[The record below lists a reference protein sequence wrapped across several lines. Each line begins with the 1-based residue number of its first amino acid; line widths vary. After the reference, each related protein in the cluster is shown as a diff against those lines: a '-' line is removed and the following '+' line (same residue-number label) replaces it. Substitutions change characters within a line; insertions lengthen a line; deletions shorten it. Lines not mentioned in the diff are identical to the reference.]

1 MSDRRA
7 PRLPSRIL
15 RGLSALAAGQGL
27 RTVGHLVLVPLYL
40 RYWPATR
47 YGEWLALS
55 SLASYLST
63 LDVGLNT
70 AGVTRLTQAYARG
83 NREAYARYQASAVAF
98 YTFLAGGG
106 SIVWAVVVWQLPLG
120 AWLTLSET
128 PGVEAAWVTW
138 LLGVQVLLAM
148 PVGFLAGV
156 YRSVGNLAWAE
167 WLANARTLAAFAL
180 VPLVLGLG
188 GGMPALAAAQLIP
201 LGLLAGFVLWHRTRR
216 YPELTPNLRE
226 AKLSALR
233 ELFTPSLLI
242 AVWLLGNII
251 ALQGSVLLVSAE
263 LGGAAVA
270 LFVTSRTLTSLVR
283 QVVFTANNA
292 LWPHLTALEAIGDY
306 RRLQSLHHLLV
317 AGSSALATA
326 VGAGLWF
333 VGDEVIAGWTGGR
346 LAPDTILLRL
356 LVVQVVLEA
365 PWLASS
371 VMPVAFNRPRVVALA
386 TLSASVG
393 GLALASLLIGRF
405 GIWAVPMGR
414 ILAEAA
420 ACYVLIPR
428 DCCRQIRADYGA
440 VARRHGVALLVG
452 IALAGLLAG
461 AASALVSG
469 PTPVRWLAV
478 GLAALIGSVVPAWT
492 IGLGAGERALVRRHL
507 APLLD
512 RGRSGGLTPDQRNG
526 NHPGS
531 AAIASSGLPA
541 ATPPQGSSPA
551 RRPPDGRVAVVAH
564 HPFWMLD
571 HAREI
576 RRRGWDVSVF
586 TQTPPWMIDA
596 AAATRVKTQLGW
608 ATWGQALRRLGRLGI
623 HAPEDWLWYM
633 ERQARPQFGQWV
645 SRQLEGMQLVDALSS
660 WGLECATAIHRQG
673 GRYVCSRG
681 STHILFQHEIL
692 EEEFARWSSGPP
704 PGFFD
709 WRIDRELNEYAV
721 ADAIA
726 VPSRFVLRSFVERG
740 VPASKLHVCPY
751 GVDLSRYS
759 RQPRQDDVFRILF
772 VGSVSVRK
780 GIGYLLDAVRPLV
793 RRRRVELW
801 LVGAVSPDAAPLL
814 ARNADL
820 FEHRGFVAPE
830 RLAQTYSQGSVL
842 VLPSVEEGLARVQAQ
857 AMACGVPV
865 IATPNTGSEDLFTD
879 GVEGFIVPAR
889 DARAIR
895 DRIEF
900 LLDHPAER
908 ERMGFASEERVKS
921 RGGWEAYGSAVERM
935 YQALLAPA

>member
-1 MSDRRA
+1 
-7 PRLPSRIL
+7 
-15 RGLSALAAGQGL
+15 
-27 RTVGHLVLVPLYL
+27 
-40 RYWPATR
+40 
-47 YGEWLALS
+47 
-55 SLASYLST
+55 
-63 LDVGLNT
+63 
-70 AGVTRLTQAYARG
+70 
-83 NREAYARYQASAVAF
+83 
-98 YTFLAGGG
+98 
-106 SIVWAVVVWQLPLG
+106 
-120 AWLTLSET
+120 
-128 PGVEAAWVTW
+128 
-138 LLGVQVLLAM
+138 
-148 PVGFLAGV
+148 
-156 YRSVGNLAWAE
+156 
-167 WLANARTLAAFAL
+167 
-180 VPLVLGLG
+180 
-188 GGMPALAAAQLIP
+188 
-201 LGLLAGFVLWHRTRR
+201 
-216 YPELTPNLRE
+216 
-226 AKLSALR
+226 
-233 ELFTPSLLI
+233 
-242 AVWLLGNII
+242 
-251 ALQGSVLLVSAE
+251 
-263 LGGAAVA
+263 
-270 LFVTSRTLTSLVR
+270 
-283 QVVFTANNA
+283 
-292 LWPHLTALEAIGDY
+292 
-306 RRLQSLHHLLV
+306 
-317 AGSSALATA
+317 
-326 VGAGLWF
+326 
-333 VGDEVIAGWTGGR
+333 
-346 LAPDTILLRL
+346 
-356 LVVQVVLEA
+356 
-365 PWLASS
+365 
-371 VMPVAFNRPRVVALA
+371 
-386 TLSASVG
+386 
-393 GLALASLLIGRF
+393 
-405 GIWAVPMGR
+405 
-414 ILAEAA
+414 
-420 ACYVLIPR
+420 
-428 DCCRQIRADYGA
+428 
-440 VARRHGVALLVG
+440 
-452 IALAGLLAG
+452 
-461 AASALVSG
+461 
-469 PTPVRWLAV
+469 
-478 GLAALIGSVVPAWT
+478 
-492 IGLGAGERALVRRHL
+492 
-507 APLLD
+507 
-512 RGRSGGLTPDQRNG
+512 
-526 NHPGS
+526 
-531 AAIASSGLPA
+531 
-541 ATPPQGSSPA
+541 
-551 RRPPDGRVAVVAH
+551 
-564 HPFWMLD
+564 
-571 HAREI
+571 
-576 RRRGWDVSVF
+576 
-586 TQTPPWMIDA
+586 MIDA

>member
-83 NREAYARYQASAVAF
+83 NREAYARYQASAIAF

-128 PGVEAAWVTW
+128 PGVDAAWVTW

-216 YPELTPNLRE
+216 YPELTPTLRE
-226 AKLSALR
+226 ARLSALR

-242 AVWLLGNII
+242 AVWMLGNII

-306 RRLQSLHHLLV
+306 RRLQALHHLLV

-333 VGDEVIAGWTGGR
+333 VGDEVIAAWTGGR

-371 VMPVAFNRPRVVALA
+371 VMPVAFNRPRVVAFA

-428 DCCRQIRADYGA
+428 DCCRQIRADYWA

-492 IGLGAGERALVRRHL
+492 IGLRAGERALLQRHL

-512 RGRSGGLTPDQRNG
+512 RGRSGELTADQRNG

-531 AAIASSGLPA
+531 AAIASPGLAVA
-541 ATPPQGSSPA
+541 ALPERPSPA
-551 RRPPDGRVAVVAH
+551 PRPPDGRVAVVAH

-596 AAATRVKTQLGW
+596 AVANRVKAQLGW

-623 HAPEDWLWYM
+623 HPPEDWLWYM

-681 STHILFQHEIL
+681 STHILFQREIL
-692 EEEFARWSSGPP
+692 EEEFARWSSGRTAGLLRLADRSGAERVRGGGRHRRPLP
-704 PGFFD
+704 IRPALLRRARRPGGEAPRLPVRRGPVPLLEAPAAGRRVPHPLRRQRLGPEGH
-709 WRIDRELNEYAV
+709 RIPARGGAAPGPAPAGRAV
-721 ADAIA
+721 A
-726 VPSRFVLRSFVERG
+726 G
-740 VPASKLHVCPY
+740 
-751 GVDLSRYS
+751 
-759 RQPRQDDVFRILF
+759 
-772 VGSVSVRK
+772 
-780 GIGYLLDAVRPLV
+780 
-793 RRRRVELW
+793 RRRV
-801 LVGAVSPDAAPLL
+801 P
-814 ARNADL
+814 
-820 FEHRGFVAPE
+820 
-830 RLAQTYSQGSVL
+830 
-842 VLPSVEEGLARVQAQ
+842 
-857 AMACGVPV
+857 
-865 IATPNTGSEDLFTD
+865 
-879 GVEGFIVPAR
+879 
-889 DARAIR
+889 
-895 DRIEF
+895 
-900 LLDHPAER
+900 
-908 ERMGFASEERVKS
+908 
-921 RGGWEAYGSAVERM
+921 
-935 YQALLAPA
+935 

>member
-492 IGLGAGERALVRRHL
+492 IGLRAGERALVRRHL

-531 AAIASSGLPA
+531 A
-541 ATPPQGSSPA
+541 PPSPA
-551 RRPPDGRVAVVAH
+551 RGCPPPRP
-564 HPFWMLD
+564 
-571 HAREI
+571 
-576 RRRGWDVSVF
+576 RRGPHPLV
-586 TQTPPWMIDA
+586 
-596 AAATRVKTQLGW
+596 
-608 ATWGQALRRLGRLGI
+608 
-623 HAPEDWLWYM
+623 
-633 ERQARPQFGQWV
+633 ARPTAGWRS
-645 SRQLEGMQLVDALSS
+645 SRTTRSGCSITRGRSAGGAGTCRSS
-660 WGLECATAIHRQG
+660 PRL
-673 GRYVCSRG
+673 
-681 STHILFQHEIL
+681 
-692 EEEFARWSSGPP
+692 
-704 PGFFD
+704 
-709 WRIDRELNEYAV
+709 
-721 ADAIA
+721 
-726 VPSRFVLRSFVERG
+726 
-740 VPASKLHVCPY
+740 LH
-751 GVDLSRYS
+751 G
-759 RQPRQDDVFRILF
+759 
-772 VGSVSVRK
+772 
-780 GIGYLLDAVRPLV
+780 
-793 RRRRVELW
+793 
-801 LVGAVSPDAAPLL
+801 
-814 ARNADL
+814 
-820 FEHRGFVAPE
+820 
-830 RLAQTYSQGSVL
+830 
-842 VLPSVEEGLARVQAQ
+842 
-857 AMACGVPV
+857 
-865 IATPNTGSEDLFTD
+865 
-879 GVEGFIVPAR
+879 
-889 DARAIR
+889 
-895 DRIEF
+895 
-900 LLDHPAER
+900 
-908 ERMGFASEERVKS
+908 
-921 RGGWEAYGSAVERM
+921 
-935 YQALLAPA
+935 

>member
-1 MSDRRA
+1 
-7 PRLPSRIL
+7 
-15 RGLSALAAGQGL
+15 
-27 RTVGHLVLVPLYL
+27 VGHLVLVPLYL
-40 RYWPATR
+40 KYWPATR

-70 AGVTRLTQAYARG
+70 AGVNRLTQAYARG
-83 NREAYARYQASAVAF
+83 NREAYARYQDSAIAF
-98 YTFLAGGG
+98 YTVLAGGG
-106 SIVWAVVVWQLPLG
+106 SIVWAVLVWQLPLG
-120 AWLTLSET
+120 SWLTLSQT
-128 PGVEAAWVTW
+128 PDIEAAWVTW

-156 YRSVGNLAWAE
+156 YRSVGNLAWAQ

-188 GGMPALAAAQLIP
+188 GGMRSLAAAQLIP

-216 YPELTPNLRE
+216 YPELTPTLRE
-226 AKLSALR
+226 ARLSALR
-233 ELFTPSLLI
+233 DLFTPSLLI
-242 AVWLLGNII
+242 AVWLLGNMI

-263 LGGAAVA
+263 VGGAAVA

-306 RRLQSLHHLLV
+306 RRLQALHHLLV
-317 AGSSALATA
+317 TVSSALTTA
-326 VGAGLWF
+326 VGACLWF
-333 VGDEVIAGWTGGR
+333 IGGEVIAGWTGGR
-346 LAPDTILLRL
+346 LEPDTILLRL

-371 VMPVAFNRPRVVALA
+371 VMPVAFNRPRTVAFA

-393 GLALASLLIGRF
+393 GIALAALLIGRF
-405 GIWAVPMGR
+405 GTWAVPMGR
-414 ILAEAA
+414 IVAEAI
-420 ACYVLIPR
+420 ACYVFIPR
-428 DCCRQIRADYGA
+428 DCCRQIRADYWA
-440 VARRHGVALLVG
+440 VARRHGVALMVG
-452 IALAGLLAG
+452 MALAGTLAG
-461 AASALVSG
+461 AASELVSG
-469 PTPVRWLAV
+469 PTPLRWLAV
-478 GLAALIGSVVPAWT
+478 SLAALIGSVVPAWT
-492 IGLGAGERALVRRHL
+492 IGLRAGERALVRRHL
-507 APLLD
+507 TPLLD
-512 RGRSGGLTPDQRNG
+512 RGRSAGLAPDQGNG
-526 NHPGS
+526 NHPSG
-531 AAIASSGLPA
+531 AAIASSAAMVSSEPA
-541 ATPPQGSSPA
+541 SVARPPASSPA
-551 RRPPDGRVAVVAH
+551 HRPPDGRVAVVAH
-564 HPFWMLD
+564 HPFWMFD

-586 TQTPPWMIDA
+586 TQTPSWMIDA
-596 AAATRVKTQLGW
+596 SAATRVKVQLGW
-608 ATWGQALRRLGRLGI
+608 ATWVQALRRLGRLGI
-623 HAPEDWLWYM
+623 YPPESWVWFM
-633 ERQARPQFGQWV
+633 ERQARPQFGRWV
-645 SRQLEGMQLVDALSS
+645 SRQLEGIRLVDALSS
-660 WGLECATAIHRQG
+660 WGVECATAIHRQG

-692 EEEFARWSSGPP
+692 EEEYARWSSGRPQ
-704 PGFFD
+704 GFFD
-709 WRIDRELNEYAV
+709 WRIERELNEYAM

-726 VPSRFVLRSFVERG
+726 VPSRFVLRSFLERG
-740 VPASKLHVCPY
+740 VPPEKLHLCPY

-759 RQPRQDDVFRILF
+759 RHPRQDDVFRILF

-780 GIGYLLDAVRPLV
+780 GIGYLLEAVRPLA

-801 LVGAVSPDAAPLL
+801 LVGAVSRDAAPLL

-820 FEHRGFVAPE
+820 FEHRGFVPPE
-830 RLAQTYSQGSVL
+830 KLAQTYSQGSVL

-879 GVEGFIVPAR
+879 GVEGFIVPVR

-895 DRIEF
+895 DRIEW
-900 LLDHPAER
+900 LLEHPAER
-908 ERMGFASEERVKS
+908 ERMGFASEQRVKS
-921 RGGWEAYGSAVERM
+921 RSGWEAYGSAVERM
-935 YQALLAPA
+935 YQALLARA